1 MQSWASVGVGFLLG
15 LCYTW
20 IIGTATAT
28 PRLRPAPPA
37 QVSHVIACGWS
48 NKRKHIFYSVY
59 NWQLKSDIMWLNI
72 ELVLTFTVSTGNTH
86 THTHSHTHTHT
97 HTHTSAHIYTHSH
110 SHTHTNSHCLS
121 ALHACTVDQD
131 SPSFSGQSDF

>member
-1 MQSWASVGVGFLLG
+1 MFKFFKDENVLQSWVSVGVGFLLG

-37 QVSHVIACGWS
+37 QVSHVSASGWS
-48 NKRKHIFYSVY
+48 NKRKHSFYSVY
-59 NWQLKSDIMWLNI
+59 NSDIMWLNK

-86 THTHSHTHTHT
+86 THTHSHTQTHTYTHAHTHT
-97 HTHTSAHIYTHSH
+97 CAHTQRHSY
-110 SHTHTNSHCLS
+110 SEWLCNI
-121 ALHACTVDQD
+121 
-131 SPSFSGQSDF
+131 